1 LQKYDQI
8 PNQEINE
15 TMPDL
20 KSTRRVSSGTFR
32 IALFGIKFFYEQ
44 TMKCTWHTLQLVRPD
59 KESKLPIVIS
69 FDEVRE
75 LLSCVRHDRYR
86 VCLIRI
92 YACGLHLQEGT
103 QRVVAG
109 G

>member
-1 LQKYDQI
+1 
-8 PNQEINE
+8 
-15 TMPDL
+15 MPDL
-20 KSTRRVSSGTFR
+20 KSTRRVSSR
-32 IALFGIKFFYEQ
+32 IALCDIKFFYEQ
-44 TMKCTWHTLQLVRPD
+44 TLKRTWHTLQLVRPD
-59 KESKLPIVIS
+59 KENKLSVVLI

-103 QRVVAG
+103 QRAVAG